1 MVIQL
6 DRRVDKIY
14 TWAASTTP
22 VFLCPEWGFFLFR
35 NTHMRLRDLIDAI
48 PDTAAISVA
57 SKTTL
62 GASGTG
68 LLASMVQWNWT
79 AIIASV
85 VAIVGLVANLYF
97 QRRRDKREREF
108 HEAQLEILRKGGG
121 QCN

>member
-1 MVIQL
+1 MGH
-6 DRRVDKIY
+6 
-14 TWAASTTP
+14 A
-22 VFLCPEWGFFLFR
+22 
-35 NTHMRLRDLIDAI
+35 MRLRDLIDAI

-68 LLASMVQWNWT
+68 LLASMAQWNWT

-108 HEAQLEILRKGGG
+108 HEAQLEILRKGGE